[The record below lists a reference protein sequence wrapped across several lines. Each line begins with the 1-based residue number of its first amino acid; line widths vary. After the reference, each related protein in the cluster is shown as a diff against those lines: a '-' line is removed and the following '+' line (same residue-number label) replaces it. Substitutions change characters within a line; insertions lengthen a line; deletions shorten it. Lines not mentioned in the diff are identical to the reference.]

1 MPEFLVLGILQQGIA
16 SSREPELPKEAGAS
30 LSYKDLEKKK
40 RSGYNSNSVTEH
52 SCLPCAKLWSSIPST
67 ASQRVQYRVK
77 TKKGKA
83 YWAESSPVSRICCFL
98 SRDTLPS
105 GACWGRVYC
114 LPQPTHRTHL
124 TPEWD
129 SGSTNC
135 STA

>member
-16 SSREPELPKEAGAS
+16 SSREPELPKESRAS
-30 LSYKDLEKKK
+30 LSYKDLEKKKEK

-52 SCLPCAKLWSSIPST
+52 SCLPCAKFWSSIPST

-98 SRDTLPS
+98 SRAETPYPVGHAGKEFTVFLRQHT
-105 GACWGRVYC
+105 G
-114 LPQPTHRTHL
+114 PT
-124 TPEWD
+124 
-129 SGSTNC
+129 
-135 STA
+135 